1 MGTRRRIG
9 GAVLGLLAASALAGG
24 LAGCSGASS
33 SGSTS
38 APRAA
43 LATSDTPGA
52 ASTPGGLHKTAAGG
66 GNLAAVADIAPAT
79 LPARVIQTADV
90 HLQVGHGRVGG
101 AVAGIRRLA
110 FQAGGYLSRS
120 SVSGAGART
129 GSVVVRIPQARF
141 TTVLTR
147 IEGMGRVTSETEAG
161 QDVTAQFID
170 LSARLTNLR
179 DQENFLRRLMARAGT
194 VNGSIEIE
202 SRLTQVQLAVEQL
215 TGQLRYLRNRTDF
228 STITVRVAQ
237 TGAAPPA
244 HHHASSLWKAGAR
257 ALHGGLAVVSAVI
270 VGAGYTIPAALL
282 ALAGLGA
289 ARLVR
294 PRLARAAP
302 APGSTP
308 EA

>member
-1 MGTRRRIG
+1 MGNRRRMG

-24 LAGCSGASS
+24 LAGCSGSSSS
-33 SGSTS
+33 SGTS

-43 LATSDTPGA
+43 LATSGTPGA
-52 ASTPGGLHKTAAGG
+52 AATLGGLHRAAG
-66 GNLAAVADIAPAT
+66 NLVGVADIAPAT

-90 HLQVGHGRVGG
+90 QLQVGHGRVGG
-101 AVAGIRRLA
+101 TVAGIRRLA
-110 FQAGGYLSRS
+110 VQAGGYLSRS
-120 SVSGAGART
+120 SVSGTGTRT

-141 TTVLTR
+141 SAVLTR
-147 IEGMGRVTSETEAG
+147 IEGMGRLTSETEAG

-170 LSARLTNLR
+170 LSARLTNVR

-202 SRLTQVQLAVEQL
+202 SRLTQVQLAVEQI

-257 ALHGGLAVVSAVI
+257 SLHGGLTVVSAVI
-270 VGAGYTIPAALL
+270 VGAGYTIPVALL

-289 ARLVR
+289 ARLAR

-302 APGSTP
+302 APGPTP